1 MGSDLIVGNVDKANQ
16 VVAYLCFRKM
26 ITFNHYLYFKDF
38 IFALMTSEELLIA
51 LQKEA
56 IEFNKIVATDNG
68 DWVVKGFIDISK
80 NIYTISCD
88 TKIVSKVLELLLIPA
103 FEKFAQKHD
112 LSLLLSPQ
120 QNFYPD
126 LTFVCN
132 KTNTKFAVDIK
143 STVRDG
149 ANKIKSMTLGA
160 FTGYFRNRE
169 SLKNTH
175 FPYSSYAGH
184 FVIGVVYSQVVENPN
199 EKAIFTIDE
208 LDKIQSVIKD
218 FKFFAQPKYKIASAS
233 PGSGNTKNI
242 GSISNEEALINGKG
256 IFSSLG
262 EEVYNDYWMYY
273 LTNDM
278 SKTLDLPRPYSNL
291 KTYFEYKKRGI
302 GTLTAYEKEIEGL
315 QEDDTTEIS
324 ENE

>member
-1 MGSDLIVGNVDKANQ
+1 
-16 VVAYLCFRKM
+16 
-26 ITFNHYLYFKDF
+26 
-38 IFALMTSEELLIA
+38 MTSEELLIA

-175 FPYSSYAGH
+175 FPYSS
-184 FVIGVVYSQVVENPN
+184 
-199 EKAIFTIDE
+199 
-208 LDKIQSVIKD
+208 
-218 FKFFAQPKYKIASAS
+218 
-233 PGSGNTKNI
+233 
-242 GSISNEEALINGKG
+242 
-256 IFSSLG
+256 
-262 EEVYNDYWMYY
+262 
-273 LTNDM
+273 
-278 SKTLDLPRPYSNL
+278 
-291 KTYFEYKKRGI
+291 
-302 GTLTAYEKEIEGL
+302 
-315 QEDDTTEIS
+315 
-324 ENE
+324 